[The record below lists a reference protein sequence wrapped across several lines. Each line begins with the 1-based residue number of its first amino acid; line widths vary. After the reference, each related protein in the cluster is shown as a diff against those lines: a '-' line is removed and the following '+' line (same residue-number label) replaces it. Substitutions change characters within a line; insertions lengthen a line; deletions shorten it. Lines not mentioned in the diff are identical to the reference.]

1 MPSTATSPSLW
12 SVTADGEMLL
22 HLHEGQAR
30 VWDSERR
37 FVFMLAGTQSGKTS
51 FGPLWLLREIGL
63 RGPGDYLAVSSTYD
77 LLKLKMLPEFRK
89 VFEDTLHLGE
99 WQAGDRVFQFS
110 GQDTRVIFRSAGSP
124 GGLESSTA
132 KAAWVDEAGQDE
144 FPLAAWFALLRRL
157 SLSQGRVLG
166 TTTLYN
172 LGWVKQQIYDPWKA
186 GDPDIDVIQFDSSLN
201 PQFPQEEYERARRTL
216 PRWKF
221 EMFYRGRYERPAGAI
236 YGDFIDEY
244 KEQGGHKVHPF
255 TIPPEWPRYV
265 GIDYGAV
272 NTSTIWL
279 ARDPLVNVYYLY
291 RESLEGGKTS
301 AEHVALAKE
310 RARGEN
316 VISWH
321 GGAKSEKQQ
330 RWDWGAAD
338 GLSVQEPPVSDVE
351 AGIDRVI
358 ALFKTMRLFVFDS
371 CIGVLDEL
379 GRYSR
384 VLDDLNQ
391 PTEKI
396 ANKETFHRLDALR
409 YVAIGANDPP
419 GVGVA
424 DDPEPPA
431 WAQGRRALMFGR
443 R

>member
-1 MPSTATSPSLW
+1 MW
-12 SVTADGEMLL
+12 SVTDAGEMLL

-77 LLKLKMLPEFRK
+77 LLKLKMLPEFRR

-99 WQAGDRVFQFS
+99 WQGGDRVFQFS
-110 GQDTRVIFRSAGSP
+110 REPTRVIFRSAGSP

-132 KAAWVDEAGQDE
+132 KAAWADEAGQDE

-201 PQFPQEEYERARRTL
+201 PQFPQDEYERAKRTL
-216 PRWKF
+216 PKWKF

-236 YGDFIDEY
+236 YGDFRDEY

-255 TIPPEWPRYV
+255 TIPPEWPRHV

-272 NTSTIWL
+272 NTALVWL
-279 ARDPLVNVYYLY
+279 ARDPAVNVYYLY

-301 AEHVALAKE
+301 AEHVQSAKALAQ
-310 RARGEN
+310 GEN

-330 RWDWGAAD
+330 RWDWGGEN
-338 GLSVQEPPVSDVE
+338 GLSVQEPPISDVE

-358 ALFKTMRLFVFDS
+358 GLFKPMRLFVFDS
-371 CIGVLDEL
+371 CTGVLDEL

-409 YVAIGANDPP
+409 YVVIGSTDPP
-419 GVGVA
+419 AAEVSS
-424 DDPEPPA
+424 DPEPAA
-431 WAQGRRALMFGR
+431 WERRRRADMFGR
-443 R
+443 GAR